1 MLIWIIMCWVNIS
14 HVIN

>member
-1 MLIWIIMCWVNIS
+1 MNANIIS